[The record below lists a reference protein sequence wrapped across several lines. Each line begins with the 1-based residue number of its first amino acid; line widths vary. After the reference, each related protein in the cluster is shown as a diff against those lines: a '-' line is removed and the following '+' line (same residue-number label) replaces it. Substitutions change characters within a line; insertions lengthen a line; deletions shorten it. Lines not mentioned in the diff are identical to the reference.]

1 MLTKD
6 MMKSFFEDKNRS
18 KIIGREACM
27 NSAVLAL
34 FCEIE
39 GKIYVLF
46 EKRAMGI
53 RQGGEVSFPGGRR
66 DKNDLSFMETA
77 LRETYEEI
85 GLKKERITDVRRYGT
100 LIIPTGVIVE
110 AYIGYVKDFSFE
122 ELNIN
127 LDEVERVF
135 LVPLDFFF
143 ETEPNIEY
151 VTVQNEPFYID
162 ENGEKIEFPAKKWG
176 LPEKYSHTWKGSPR
190 RMLFYLYGGD
200 VIWGITGEI
209 IYSISRE
216 LRNRIEK

>member
-1 MLTKD
+1 
-6 MMKSFFEDKNRS
+6 MMKDFFEDRNRS
-18 KIIGREACM
+18 KIIGREASM

-66 DKNDLSFMETA
+66 DKTDLSFMETA

-85 GLKKERITDVRRYGT
+85 GLPRERITDVRRYGT

-110 AYIGYVKDFSFE
+110 AYIGYVNNFSIE
-122 ELNIN
+122 ELDWNK
-127 LDEVERVF
+127 DEVERVF

-143 ETEPNIEY
+143 ETEPETEY

-162 ENGEKIEFPAKKWG
+162 EKGKKIEFPAQKWG
-176 LPEKYSHTWKGSPR
+176 LPEKYSHSWTGKPR
-190 RMLFYLYGGD
+190 RLLFYLYGGD
-200 VIWGITGEI
+200 VIWGITAEI
-209 IYSISRE
+209 MYSISRE
-216 LRNRIEK
+216 LRNRIKK